1 MKSPKKQKKRTMR
14 VNQWKCELTNK
25 GITHTCFATSYE
37 RLISY
42 AIPEAIRRNFKL
54 KAPVMCSKENQSA
67 DQIWQ
72 GRATS
77 ACGAWVWWRIVD
89 TGSRVQEAARLLGS
103 IGGSNGKGAKKRRGN
118 SDYYNNL
125 RLKGLI
131 IRRKNKLKKLDAE
144 TQNLYHGKNVEN

>member
-1 MKSPKKQKKRTMR
+1 MKTPKKSKNKPKR
-14 VNQWKCELTNK
+14 VNQWKCDLTNK
-25 GITHTCFATSYE
+25 GMAHTCFATSYE

-54 KAPVMCSKENQSA
+54 KAQVMCSKENQISE
-67 DQIWQ
+67 QVWQ
-72 GRATS
+72 GRCTS
-77 ACGAWVWWRIVD
+77 ACGAWVYWRIID

-103 IGGSNGKGAKKRRGN
+103 IGGTNGKGARKRRGN
-118 SDYYNNL
+118 ADYYNGL

-144 TQNLYHGKNVEN
+144 RQKTYQAKNVEN